1 MIGLRRASW
10 AATVAIT
17 ATALLGC
24 EEPPKPM
31 PPAMPPPAW
40 RPPADRTAGTAELV
54 KDLSTYDEQVAVLPG
69 PDGGVHRR
77 ATADLLANLSRIL
90 RLAAGDH
97 PSPGYADAVGVVT
110 QSGRTI
116 AIPGVPTGR
125 VEAAENQALRATATA
140 LDEVV
145 ARVVYDD
152 AAGMKPLTD
161 AVHAATDVA
170 MTSSG
175 PRHDEDATTAFKAV
189 QAALHRVAD
198 DLSATFPKNG
208 PSQVTLPTPTG
219 MTHPM
224 PATMPATMPTNPP
237 TATMPTTTPAATMP

>member
-1 MIGLRRASW
+1 MSGARRATW
-10 AATVAIT
+10 AATLAVT
-17 ATALLGC
+17 AAAVVLGC
-24 EEPPKPM
+24 EEPPKPT

-40 RPPADRTAGTAELV
+40 HPPADRRAGTGELLQDV
-54 KDLSTYDEQVAVLPG
+54 AAYDDQVAMLPG

-110 QSGRTI
+110 HAAHTV

-125 VEAAENQALRATATA
+125 VEAAENQALRATASA
-140 LDEVV
+140 LDEVA
-145 ARVVYDD
+145 ARVVYGD
-152 AAGMKPLTD
+152 AGMKPYVD

-175 PRHDEDATTAFKAV
+175 PRHDDDATAGFRAV
-189 QAALHRVAD
+189 QAALHRVGAD
-198 DLSATFPKNG
+198 LNATFPTSR
-208 PSQVTLPTPTG
+208 PSPTPLSA
-219 MTHPM
+219 
-224 PATMPATMPTNPP
+224 PASPTTAAGDAGAAPPSTMP
-237 TATMPTTTPAATMP
+237 